1 MMDTISDNQLLEI
14 YEKAEQYDLQ
24 KDFIRMIKEEI
35 NKRGLDV
42 VYDKQTSRDVPLPK
56 KKRLT

>member
-42 VYDKQTSRDVPLPK
+42 VYDK
-56 KKRLT
+56 